1 MIAPK
6 CVKNHDNF
14 RVYLC
19 SRCHI
24 LLLYSVH
31 LCICFCFWVG
41 GVGSELWQ
49 RMQGRGMERKDNS
62 KNKIVAKSLL
72 TVRMGVQVEFLQNFR
87 QSRDTVPSGIIFL
100 KIPLKHIIGYFL
112 LSPISKS
119 MIIFMLSIEKTR
131 FPSWALCVWLAHLCR
146 LEAVLMV
153 IKVDGFPH
161 PSCLAHFSK

>member
-1 MIAPK
+1 MTTFESIYVVAAT
-6 CVKNHDNF
+6 F
-14 RVYLC
+14 YYYTVY
-19 SRCHI
+19 I
-24 LLLYSVH
+24 YVFV
-31 LCICFCFWVG
+31 FCFWVG

-100 KIPLKHIIGYFL
+100 KVPLKHIVGYFL

-119 MIIFMLSIEKTR
+119 IIIFMLSIEKTR

-146 LEAVLMV
+146 LEAVLVV